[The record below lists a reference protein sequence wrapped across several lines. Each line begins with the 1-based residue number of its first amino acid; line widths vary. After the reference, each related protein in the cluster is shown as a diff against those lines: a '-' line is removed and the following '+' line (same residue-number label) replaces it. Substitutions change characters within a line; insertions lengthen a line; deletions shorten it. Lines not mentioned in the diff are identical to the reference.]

1 MAKPDDARVQT
12 YARVSTRRRDTGPES
27 AGQSGDTQ
35 GLSDTPC
42 AGNDSVMELLEEGQS
57 FEAAVVEGVENAP
70 AADEQEIH
78 TKEAP
83 EDDVP
88 PEYWKPD
95 IPRSDQ

>member
-1 MAKPDDARVQT
+1 VT
-12 YARVSTRRRDTGPES
+12 
-27 AGQSGDTQ
+27 
-35 GLSDTPC
+35 
-42 AGNDSVMELLEEGQS
+42 ELLEEGQS

-70 AADEQEIH
+70 DADEKEIH

-95 IPRSDQ
+95 VPRSDQ